1 MNTSGNAGNPGNT
14 SEKQI
19 KRIVLDRMERC
30 SVCHRGFETD
40 DIRVLSR
47 RADIWMMVV
56 ECTECH
62 ARNFVA
68 AVLNDGDPNEAQ
80 LALRRLS
87 QGDGEPDAAAG
98 VGAAGRRKKTPA
110 EPPKPPVTTDDVL
123 DMHEYLNGFD
133 GDFQKLF
140 RAG

>member
-1 MNTSGNAGNPGNT
+1 MDNSNT

-19 KRIVLDRMERC
+19 KRIVLNRMERC
-30 SVCHRGFETD
+30 TVCHRTFAPD
-40 DIRVLSR
+40 DIQVLSR
-47 RADIWMMVV
+47 KDDMWMMVV
-56 ECTECH
+56 ECDECH

-68 AVLNDGDPNEAQ
+68 AVLGDGDPSEAQ

-87 QGDGEPDAAAG
+87 QGYGHKEGIGADDVPPAG
-98 VGAAGRRKKTPA
+98 PA
-110 EPPKPPVTTDDVL
+110 EPPVSVDDVV
-123 DMHEYLNGFD
+123 DMHEFLRGFD

>member
-1 MNTSGNAGNPGNT
+1 MDNSNT

-19 KRIVLDRMERC
+19 KRIVLNRMERC
-30 SVCHRGFETD
+30 TVCHRTFAPD
-40 DIRVLSR
+40 DIQVLSR
-47 RADIWMMVV
+47 KDDMWMMVV
-56 ECTECH
+56 ECDECH

-68 AVLNDGDPNEAQ
+68 AVLGDGDPSEAQ

-87 QGDGEPDAAAG
+87 QGYGEDEMEA
-98 VGAAGRRKKTPA
+98 PA
-110 EPPKPPVTTDDVL
+110 VEAERQPPVSVDDVV
-123 DMHEYLNGFD
+123 DMHEFLQSFD

>member
-1 MNTSGNAGNPGNT
+1 MDT

-30 SVCHRGFETD
+30 SVCHRGFQPD
-40 DIRVLSR
+40 DIHVLSR
-47 RADIWMMVV
+47 RTDMWMMVV
-56 ECTECH
+56 ACAECH

-68 AVLNDGDPNEAQ
+68 AVLNDGDPQEAQ

-87 QGDGEPDAAAG
+87 QSDVDPDALAGLGGSSREKQAPAA
-98 VGAAGRRKKTPA
+98 PA
-110 EPPKPPVTTDDVL
+110 EPPVSIDDVL
-123 DMHEYLNGFD
+123 DMHEFLNDFD
-133 GDFQKLF
+133 GDFDKLF